1 VKEIGHGWK
10 NGGGTILKMKLFA
23 GQGEAAELEKEV
35 NQWLKENPYITLK
48 EIGQSYASNGDKLF
62 ALMSVWYDS

>member
-1 VKEIGHGWK
+1 
-10 NGGGTILKMKLFA
+10 MKLFA
-23 GQGEAAELEKEV
+23 GQGEAAELEMEV